1 MEQGNKQFLQ
11 ERSTVNTHIR
21 LWYQAAVAAAIVAG
35 AFSLVVSVVMVVNHA
50 SKGAMNLGVLKEK
63 PGPLDST
70 EIITLKKQLLDTPQ
84 DEDLKQKVQRLDQQL
99 REEYFRRSSIAYRG
113 RYLLLAGLVVLLI
126 GLKTVV
132 SVQLT
137 RPQPARQNLASD

>member
-84 DEDLKQKVQRLDQQL
+84 DEDLKQIFQTNHKVTVTFNTNK
-99 REEYFRRSSIAYRG
+99 EKINNK
-113 RYLLLAGLVVLLI
+113 
-126 GLKTVV
+126 LK
-132 SVQLT
+132 LC
-137 RPQPARQNLASD
+137 R